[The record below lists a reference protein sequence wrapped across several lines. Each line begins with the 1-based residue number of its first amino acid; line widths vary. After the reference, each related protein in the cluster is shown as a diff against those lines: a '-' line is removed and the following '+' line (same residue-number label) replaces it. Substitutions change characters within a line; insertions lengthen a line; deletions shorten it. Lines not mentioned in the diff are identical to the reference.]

1 MQVNERV
8 ESLRS
13 QMKKAGLDAFI
24 INGTDPHQSEYVSPR
39 WHTRRWISGFTGS
52 AGTVIITQKEALIWV
67 DSRYFVQC
75 ADQIKGTV
83 FEMRKTDGPEAS
95 SPIDYLQKNFSK
107 NQKVGIAEETLMLSE
122 KEEYKKKGINIQAT
136 EDLLDH
142 IWKDR
147 PQMPD
152 YPVEKMDDA
161 LCGLSASQ
169 KIEELRKLG
178 HQNSEDY
185 HLISSLTDI
194 AWILNLR
201 GTDVEDTPV
210 FLAYLLIGP
219 KDVKLFTPKSRFK
232 NVKPD
237 CYSVHEYD
245 DVTQE
250 LSKLSNVTVRL
261 DPEKTNMKLAS
272 ALEKANGVKI
282 SRGRDYSSDLKAVK
296 NDAEL
301 EGMRIAH
308 ILDGVAMVNFLAQ
321 VKSGEYDFTEVTI
334 AEALSQE
341 RELEE
346 DYLGPSF
353 STIAGFG
360 AHGAVVHYSATEETD
375 IPITGNGLL
384 VLDSG
389 GQYSCGTTDITRT
402 ILFGKA
408 TREQKEDYTLVL
420 KGHLALSSQV
430 FPKGTSGHQL
440 DVLAHQF
447 LWQRGMNYFHG
458 TGHGVGFRL
467 SVHEGPQRIS
477 AKPDKGEPVTLEPGM
492 VLSDEPGLYK
502 EGKHGIRIENLV
514 AVTEAQTTDFGQ
526 FYTFEVLTCCP
537 YERDL
542 IVKSMLTADE
552 RRMVDEYH
560 QWVRDMLIDMVD
572 EEAKS
577 YLIEATKPL

>member
-169 KIEELRKLG
+169 KIEEIRKLG